1 MIFLHA
7 RSSSSFLISDFDFEI
22 QVVVGFTRARIVVL
36 LMNCCNCL
44 MFPMLVK
51 GIFKLVVVV
60 KCIFSPFRVYD
71 IKLHDQ
77 PVGLLRK
84 DSEEI

>member
-1 MIFLHA
+1 
-7 RSSSSFLISDFDFEI
+7 
-22 QVVVGFTRARIVVL
+22 
-36 LMNCCNCL
+36 

-60 KCIFSPFRVYD
+60 KCIFSPFREYD
-71 IKLHDQ
+71 IKLHNQ